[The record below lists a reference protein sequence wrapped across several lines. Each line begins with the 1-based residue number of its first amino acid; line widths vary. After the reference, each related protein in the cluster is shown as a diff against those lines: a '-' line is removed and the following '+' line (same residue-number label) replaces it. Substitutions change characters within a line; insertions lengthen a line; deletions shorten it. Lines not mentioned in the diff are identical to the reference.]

1 MASSPK
7 INEGEPVMDNL
18 SKIKNLSNK
27 FYLLLS
33 FLLVAIPLLNIGFWS
48 LINYLP
54 ETLINVNTTG
64 SAIVPNKLSVQL
76 QVIGFIVSL
85 LPLSALLYCI
95 MNIRKL
101 FSFYKDGVIFS
112 FEHVI
117 LFKRTATALLLW
129 VILKIIYDS
138 AVSVIFTFG
147 NPPGQRLLKVGFS
160 SGEVTALL
168 VGGIIFI
175 IAWVMD
181 EGRILNEEKELTI

>member
-1 MASSPK
+1 
-7 INEGEPVMDNL
+7 MDNL
-18 SKIKNLSNK
+18 SKIKKFSK
-27 FYLLLS
+27 QFYLLLS
-33 FLLVAIPLLNIGFWS
+33 ILLVAIPLLDIGFWS

-54 ETLINVNTTG
+54 ETLINVNTSG
-64 SAIVPNKLSVQL
+64 SPIVPNKLSVQL

-101 FSFYKDGVIFS
+101 FSFYKEGVIFS
-112 FEHVI
+112 FEHVS
-117 LFKRTATALLLW
+117 LFKKTATALMLW

-147 NPPGQRLLKVGFS
+147 NPPGQRLLRVGLS
-160 SGEVTALL
+160 SGEVTALF

>member
-1 MASSPK
+1 
-7 INEGEPVMDNL
+7 MDNL
-18 SKIKNLSNK
+18 SKIKKFSK
-27 FYLLLS
+27 QFYLLLS
-33 FLLVAIPLLNIGFWS
+33 ILLVAIPLLDIGFWS

-54 ETLINVNTTG
+54 ETLINVNTSG
-64 SAIVPNKLSVQL
+64 SPIVPNKLSVQL

-101 FSFYKDGVIFS
+101 FSFYREGVIFS
-112 FEHVI
+112 FEHVN
-117 LFKRTATALLLW
+117 LFKKTATALLLW
-129 VILKIIYDS
+129 VVLKIIYDS

-147 NPPGQRLLKVGFS
+147 NPPGQRLLRVGLG
-160 SGEVTALL
+160 SGEITALF

>member
-1 MASSPK
+1 
-7 INEGEPVMDNL
+7 MDNL

-33 FLLVAIPLLNIGFWS
+33 FLLVAIPLFNIGFWS
-48 LINYLP
+48 LVNYLP
-54 ETLINVNTTG
+54 ETLINVNTSG

-95 MNIRKL
+95 LNIRKL

-117 LFKRTATALLLW
+117 LFKRTATALLVW